1 MTLNLFGKDFPA
13 PNEEIEVKDKPSV
26 LPEQLVKIL
35 HDLRYTPLESYSGV
49 MEQLSQ
55 MYCERKFSIEEL
67 LPQNM
72 PIDYVTEIE
81 TEIDTGIVKKING
94 IETNEYLRAN
104 SKKDPVCFVVKGSKL
119 TSVVINS
126 EYGLISQTIVLDNG
140 NIWRYSLKDKTGET
154 KGNKNVASNI
164 EISLLFLPSITIG
177 RPIQGH
183 QKGYNFSRSL
193 FTIKYGSSTFK
204 ESRTFDPHTNKY
216 SGSLIVAVDNNHKNK
231 WEKAF
236 KDLEIFRLDQ
246 TGIMTIGEVCF
257 HLFGNSAQ
265 YEKTKEATEFFFRD

>member
-13 PNEEIEVKDKPSV
+13 PSGDVEVTDKPSV

-35 HDLRYTPLESYSGV
+35 HDLRFSPLESYSGV

-81 TEIDTGIVKKING
+81 TKIDTGIVKKING

-104 SKKDPVCFVVKGSKL
+104 SKKHPVCFVVKGSKL
-119 TSVVINS
+119 TSIVINS

-140 NIWRYSLKDKTGET
+140 NIWTYSLKDKRGET
-154 KGNKNVASNI
+154 KGNKNIASTI
-164 EISLLFLPSITIG
+164 EISLLFLPAITIG
-177 RPIQGH
+177 RTPLGH
-183 QKGYNFSRSL
+183 QEEYKFSRSL

-204 ESRTFDPHTNKY
+204 ESKTFDPTTNKY
-216 SGSLIVAVDNNHKNK
+216 SGSLVVSVDNNHKNK
-231 WEKAF
+231 WEIAF
-236 KDLEIFRLDQ
+236 KDLEVFRLDQ

-265 YEKTKEATEFFFRD
+265 YETTKKAPKYFFS